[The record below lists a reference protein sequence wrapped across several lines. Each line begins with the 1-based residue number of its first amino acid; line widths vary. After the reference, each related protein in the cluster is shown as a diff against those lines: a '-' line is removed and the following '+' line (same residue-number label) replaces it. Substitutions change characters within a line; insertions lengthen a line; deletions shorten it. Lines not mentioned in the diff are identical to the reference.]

1 MANTQGQLNPQRE
14 VAKIEYATVV
24 KGGGREELNMH
35 KKISPTQAT
44 TVGEPMVGDHKTPY
58 PSNSTSIHADARK
71 DDAQESTNDVSPHL
85 VEHAATKSEVRDKYG
100 SNALAHSDT
109 GN

>member
-1 MANTQGQLNPQRE
+1 MANTQGQLDPQRE

-44 TVGEPMVGDHKTPY
+44 TVGEPMEGDQQTPY
-58 PSNSTSIHADARK
+58 PSNSTSIHADIRK
-71 DDAQESTNDVSPHL
+71 DEAQEFANDVSPHL
-85 VEHAATKSEVRDKYG
+85 VEHAATKSEVSDK
-100 SNALAHSDT
+100 SNALAHFDT